1 MTRLLVGI
9 TVAVVVF
16 WATEIVAEMTL
27 VRAGTAQEVNL
38 SNSDQN
44 ADFEEFKAQVEPIF
58 VKKRPGHARCYVCH
72 GMSGAVGKMRSPF
85 KLQELSPGKDFW
97 TEDQS
102 RQNFEMVVTN
112 LVDPVDPLKSKI
124 LVHPLASSAGGEG
137 MFHIGG
143 QQFPSRDDPDWQK
156 IEKWVQ
162 DLDAHRTSAGA
173 AKNEEK

>member
-1 MTRLLVGI
+1 MARLLVGI
-9 TVAVVVF
+9 TVTVVVF
-16 WATEIVAEMTL
+16 WATEITAVMTL
-27 VRAGTAQEVNL
+27 VKAGTAQTVNV

-44 ADFEEFKAQVEPIF
+44 TDFELFKTQVEPIF
-58 VKKRPGHARCYVCH
+58 LKKRPGHARCYVCH

-102 RQNFEMVVTN
+102 RQNFEMVVSN

-124 LVHPLASSAGGEG
+124 LLHPLAFSAGGQG
-137 MFHIGG
+137 KFHIGG
-143 QQFPSRDDPDWQK
+143 EQFASRDDPDWQK

-162 DLDAHRTSAGA
+162 DLDAHRTSTGA
-173 AKNEEK
+173 AKNEEQ